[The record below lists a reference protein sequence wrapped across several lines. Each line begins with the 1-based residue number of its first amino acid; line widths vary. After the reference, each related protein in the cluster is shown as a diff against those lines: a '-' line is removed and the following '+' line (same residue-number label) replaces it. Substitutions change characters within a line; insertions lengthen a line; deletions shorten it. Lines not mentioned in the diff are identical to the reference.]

1 MYYKLSGLITSVCE
15 LMEIMRGIVEN
26 NLIYTI
32 HWEFE
37 ISVYHLYRD
46 SLWEIPLYIIIIIN
60 HTVSA
65 IHWKIHPSTTDH
77 LFEGS
82 VGIIQKHSFGYDV
95 IGNYLMMKHGE
106 SSLITDQNRHDNV
119 MCNFSNSQTS
129 LAFRH
134 IMIKS

>member
-65 IHWKIHPSTTDH
+65 IHWKIHPSMNNDQWYNTLVVFSLH
-77 LFEGS
+77 GRYWYVPKNRNF
-82 VGIIQKHSFGYDV
+82 VGFGISIV
-95 IGNYLMMKHGE
+95 L
-106 SSLITDQNRHDNV
+106 SL
-119 MCNFSNSQTS
+119 
-129 LAFRH
+129 
-134 IMIKS
+134 K